1 MPTMPAQAVSD
12 FVRPDPF
19 ASDRIMDAT
28 ARLLAPRPRTAAPK
42 QEASGQ
48 ARRKQQPSRGNTS
61 PRKDA
66 SSTGK
71 QDAPAKQNK
80 PEPAKKKPA
89 AQKET
94 APVSGGKKRSRTRHN
109 SRPRPVELPR
119 SRVKDSTEQPS
130 LMKPYYLNDN

>member
-1 MPTMPAQAVSD
+1 MLPP
-12 FVRPDPF
+12 PGN
-19 ASDRIMDAT
+19 
-28 ARLLAPRPRTAAPK
+28 RT
-42 QEASGQ
+42 
-48 ARRKQQPSRGNTS
+48 R
-61 PRKDA
+61 
-66 SSTGK
+66 
-71 QDAPAKQNK
+71 PAKQNK
-80 PEPAKKKPA
+80 PEPAKKKPAA